1 MAWVDEGIN
10 TYVRDLIKP
19 VLHSSYTKSKPLMAW
34 LIGQTA
40 TGKDRLGDP
49 NVGALFGG
57 MDLGIGEKSEINGSI
72 THKFRYQKGQ
82 TDAAEVK
89 GSDDVDTPTAGSFA
103 EDNVGT
109 AGVNWTHHWNALK
122 VREDSI
128 LNAMNGGASD
138 EMTRLKIASVME
150 EAVGMG
156 FQRTLEKQ
164 QAQLWAGTLSSA
176 QQAFSTQTWA
186 DYIGVTHWCD
196 DGGTYGTV
204 AGVDRTVEQELKA
217 FTLNSTQLN
226 NSAVLTLRS
235 LRLARLGGSYNS
247 YTDGPYYWNGNDTA
261 GPRSRHN
268 RAGWFVITTPAL
280 WEKLAN
286 DVSLS
291 STSLDRFNHDGIPA
305 FEQVGFTNP
314 VLKVDDMTVVFD
326 YDCPSGEVYL
336 LTPEF
341 WTFEIQK
348 GANFAIEPWTKKH
361 NTEEGGAFYRWTTIH
376 TKSRLTCRRPDLQ
389 VKLEAMTTA

>member
-122 VREDSI
+122 V
-128 LNAMNGGASD
+128 
-138 EMTRLKIASVME
+138 
-150 EAVGMG
+150 
-156 FQRTLEKQ
+156 
-164 QAQLWAGTLSSA
+164 
-176 QQAFSTQTWA
+176 
-186 DYIGVTHWCD
+186 
-196 DGGTYGTV
+196 
-204 AGVDRTVEQELKA
+204 
-217 FTLNSTQLN
+217 
-226 NSAVLTLRS
+226 
-235 LRLARLGGSYNS
+235 
-247 YTDGPYYWNGNDTA
+247 
-261 GPRSRHN
+261 
-268 RAGWFVITTPAL
+268 
-280 WEKLAN
+280 
-286 DVSLS
+286 
-291 STSLDRFNHDGIPA
+291 
-305 FEQVGFTNP
+305 
-314 VLKVDDMTVVFD
+314 
-326 YDCPSGEVYL
+326 
-336 LTPEF
+336 
-341 WTFEIQK
+341 
-348 GANFAIEPWTKKH
+348 
-361 NTEEGGAFYRWTTIH
+361 
-376 TKSRLTCRRPDLQ
+376 
-389 VKLEAMTTA
+389 